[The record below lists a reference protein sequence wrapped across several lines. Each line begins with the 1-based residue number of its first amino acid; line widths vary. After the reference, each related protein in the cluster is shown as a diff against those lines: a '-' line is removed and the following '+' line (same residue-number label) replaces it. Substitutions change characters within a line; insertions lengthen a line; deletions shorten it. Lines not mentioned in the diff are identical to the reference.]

1 MDIVQISRLGL
12 IGRFMLCINIP
23 YGSIYMYVFGSV
35 LAFLAVLFGSY
46 LACWGL
52 LFSFS

>member
-1 MDIVQISRLGL
+1 MDIVQIPGLGL
-12 IGRFMLCINIP
+12 MGRFILCINIP
-23 YGSIYMYVFGSV
+23 YGHIYMCLGQF

-52 LFSFS
+52 LVSFS